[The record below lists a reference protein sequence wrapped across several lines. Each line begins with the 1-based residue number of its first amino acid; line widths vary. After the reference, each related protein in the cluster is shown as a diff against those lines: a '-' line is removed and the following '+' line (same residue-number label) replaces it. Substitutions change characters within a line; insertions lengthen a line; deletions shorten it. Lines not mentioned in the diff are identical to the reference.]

1 MHELHIMHRD
11 IKPENIFITAEGH
24 VKLGD
29 FGLAIDWTKELPFS
43 RSGTLDYMAPEVLM
57 NPATHTQ
64 ESPEVTITQLQTKN
78 IRPYTAAVDV
88 WAVGCL
94 AYELVCGRP
103 PFEVEDEKQTASL
116 IIYSNTIHFDPI
128 ATPAWADFVTQALIK
143 DPRIRPNATALLS
156 HAWIK
161 TNLER
166 AATVPVAVG
175 PAALG
180 AGLFYRLSS
189 TPRTPEGTDT
199 QPTSDRSGVMRASP
213 RAAFTA
219 NAASGSGISAC
230 GAASAIGD
238 GGSSTSAS
246 ASCVVNA
253 GGCSG
258 ATGIS
263 SPVAHQQQMQTQRVC
278 TPSNT
283 AQGFRTAAA
292 MLATRSSQQSPST
305 PPSQPPATSTSAT
318 TTPVT
323 GSSAMYSGLT
333 ASAPQPTRSAP
344 STQVTAS
351 GFRGAGSVGS
361 AGGNSALRS
370 LLDAFK
376 SASICSGVSATSTA
390 NHAERVA
397 TSTAA
402 GTAIAGTRAPSA
414 GSMYRC
420 SSAVTSANISTAFGS
435 GTGTAASGQ
444 LLRSSFH
451 FHTREGADNVA
462 TPTSTGKLHRKSF
475 HVQIPTGSLE
485 RDRDFS
491 TSGSSTAAVVGY
503 RAVASARECG
513 VTDTV
518 SRGSFGGINTV
529 AGNSGAGSGGGS
541 PVGAGFGDGGADV
554 SGGFDSPSRLAR
566 SGAAT
571 TGGLVPGQGGS
582 GNLMSTMVRPVGS
595 LSAAGLCSRAT
606 SPPQQRPYISKQW
619 PTAVPVPAASP
630 IGQIGKPPRPQPDS
644 PGRALIPGAA
654 AATAT
659 AALAVTGAPPSC
671 NASPRWPPA
680 YVTPQSQ
687 QPSAYSSISSQHR
700 LGEWEK
706 QQQQQQQLGGSGA
719 VVSPS
724 TLHEL
729 TRNWGAVV
737 SVSVGK
743 LSSLVGSGSH
753 SGSGSG
759 FSSPQ
764 RLHVASSKGLDSYGL
779 PPPTPVA
786 SGLAQAEYCS
796 PRPIGVLE
804 RVKYH
809 LRGGSGGGS
818 GSSGGGCGCSASLTQ
833 LQQLPS
839 QPATFQTAAVYG
851 SLHILGTSPMAS
863 VDVL

>member
-64 ESPEVTITQLQTKN
+64 ESPEITIAQLQSKN

-116 IIYSNTIHFDPI
+116 IIYSNTIHFDPM
-128 ATPAWADFVTQALIK
+128 ATPAWADFVTQALVK
-143 DPRIRPNATALLS
+143 DPRIRPSAAALLS
-156 HAWIK
+156 HAWIR

-166 AATVPVAVG
+166 AATVPAAVG

-180 AGLFYRLSS
+180 AGLFGRFSS

-199 QPTSDRSGVMRASP
+199 QPTSDRSGMLRASP

-219 NAASGSGISAC
+219 TVASGSGTSAC
-230 GAASAIGD
+230 GTASAIGD
-238 GGSSTSAS
+238 GSSNTSAS
-246 ASCVVNA
+246 TSCVISA
-253 GGCSG
+253 GGSG

-263 SPVAHQQQMQTQRVC
+263 SPVAHQQQMQSQRVC

-292 MLATRSSQQSPST
+292 MLATRGSQQSPST
-305 PPSQPPATSTSAT
+305 PPSQPSATSTSAT

-323 GSSAMYSGLT
+323 GSGTVHSGLT

-351 GFRGAGSVGS
+351 GFRGANAATSAL
-361 AGGNSALRS
+361 AGGGSNSALRS

-390 NHAERVA
+390 THGERVA
-397 TSTAA
+397 TPMAS
-402 GTAIAGTRAPSA
+402 GTAIAGTRPPST

-420 SSAVTSANISTAFGS
+420 SSAISSANTSTAFGS
-435 GTGTAASGQ
+435 GAGIATSGQ

-451 FHTREGADNVA
+451 FHSLEGGENVA
-462 TPTSTGKLHRKSF
+462 TPTAAGKLHRKSF

-491 TSGSSTAAVVGY
+491 ISGSSTAAVVGY

-513 VTDTV
+513 ATDTV
-518 SRGSFGGINTV
+518 SRGGFGGINS
-529 AGNSGAGSGGGS
+529 AADNSGAGNGGGS
-541 PVGAGFGDGGADV
+541 PVGGGGGTND
-554 SGGFDSPSRLAR
+554 SSGFDSPSRLAR

-582 GNLMSTMVRPVGS
+582 GNMLSTTVRPVGS
-595 LSAAGLCSRAT
+595 LSAAGLCGRPA
-606 SPPQQRPYISKQW
+606 SPPQQRPDISKQW
-619 PTAVPVPAASP
+619 PSATPVAAAPP

-644 PGRALIPGAA
+644 PGRALISGPP

-659 AALAVTGAPPSC
+659 ATTWAPPSC

-680 YVTPQSQ
+680 YATPQPQ
-687 QPSAYSSISSQHR
+687 QPSAYSSINSQHR
-700 LGEWEK
+700 CVEWEK
-706 QQQQQQQLGGSGA
+706 QQQQQQLQLGGSGA

-743 LSSLVGSGSH
+743 LSSLVGGGRH
-753 SGSGSG
+753 SGNDSS
-759 FSSPQ
+759 FNSPQ
-764 RLHVASSKGLDSYGL
+764 RFHVASGKGLDSYGL

-786 SGLAQAEYCS
+786 SGLPQADYCS

-809 LRGGSGGGS
+809 LRGGSGGGAGS
-818 GSSGGGCGCSASLTQ
+818 SSGGCGVSASSPTPQ
-833 LQQLPS
+833 QQLPS
-839 QPATFQTAAVYG
+839 QMAAFQTAAGFSSHHV
-851 SLHILGTSPMAS
+851 LGTGPVAS
-863 VDVL
+863 IDGL